1 MKDHLAAA
9 ILLGRE
15 VLLKYVVGDLAVSTR
30 QGQVVIGD
38 RTHLTNHEGDANR
51 CDYPQANY

>member
-15 VLLKYVVGDLAVSTR
+15 VLLKYVIGDLAVGTR

-38 RTHLTNHEGDANR
+38 STYLANHEGDANR
-51 CDYPQANY
+51 GDYPQPNY